1 MWLRRMFP
9 ANATSFTKSFADRVG
24 RTDMDKPHL
33 EEEADAETGEFGRDL
48 TEIKKFISTH

>member
-9 ANATSFTKSFADRVG
+9 ANATSFTKWFADRVG
-24 RTDMDKPHL
+24 RTDMDI
-33 EEEADAETGEFGRDL
+33 EEEADAETRAFIRDL